1 VPITWR
7 VALAA
12 VGVAMT
18 TPAPRSTWGAPSWW
32 SRLRGREDV
41 PPDPFAALEVQLGLT
56 RVSEQLR
63 ALHSEPRVWARGRRV
78 IATQA
83 AYDSLLATACR
94 LAGIETLADD
104 AVPGLT
110 RSESERAREEFELLI
125 RGWAW

>member
-1 VPITWR
+1 MLWR

-18 TPAPRSTWGAPSWW
+18 APAPRSTWGAPSWW
-32 SRLRGREDV
+32 SRWRTRNELHH
-41 PPDPFAALEVQLGLT
+41 DPFAVLEVQLQLT

-78 IATQA
+78 IATQS
-83 AYDSLLATACR
+83 AYDGLLGAACR
-94 LAGIETLADD
+94 LAGVETFADD
-104 AVPGLT
+104 SVPGLT
-110 RSESERAREEFELLI
+110 RSESEREREELELLA